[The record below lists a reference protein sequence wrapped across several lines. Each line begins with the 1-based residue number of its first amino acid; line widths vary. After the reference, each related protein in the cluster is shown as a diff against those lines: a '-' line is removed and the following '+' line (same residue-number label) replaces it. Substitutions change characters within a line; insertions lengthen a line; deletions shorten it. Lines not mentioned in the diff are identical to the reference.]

1 MKTFLKM
8 GPILFTAS
16 FVIVGLIFSISPPAS
31 AWQWPSTF
39 TITTTGTATAGYAQ
53 TLSWGALL
61 EEQTGMKVRVV
72 PSDNYAERSRAHKAG
87 QSVLSINT
95 ITEVFT
101 QMEGNE
107 THATRE
113 GGPYETRIFWSNA
126 RVPFGFIVSKDS
138 DIKTIYDLKKKK
150 PKIALFSPSPAS
162 VLHVKALL
170 AMVELD
176 EKDVI
181 FVPVTTWGSSTK
193 SVPEGKADVAF
204 ASPIAAV
211 SHEAEASAKGIRW
224 LELPKDDKEGLT
236 RYSKVIPG
244 LSFAACAKG
253 VKSAHGVY
261 MVANISY
268 YHALASTDPELIYQV
283 AKWLGENHSKYK
295 DKHPDSGDM
304 NIEIQRENLDLAR
317 RMNYLPLHDGTIR
330 YLKEKGKWGAADTT
344 WNEKNKDLLAKYV
357 KAYKAAIAAADE
369 KNIKIA
375 PDNKDWVTLWESYK
389 KDFLL
394 FGTAAK

>member
-1 MKTFLKM
+1 MKTFLKFGSIPFTVFM
-8 GPILFTAS
+8 VILIIS
-16 FVIVGLIFSISPPAS
+16 VSPPAS

-39 TITTTGTATAGYAQ
+39 AITTTGTATAGYAQ
-53 TLSWGALL
+53 TLSWGSLL
-61 EEQTGMKVRVV
+61 EEQTGMKVRVI
-72 PSDNYAERSRAHKAG
+72 PSDNYAERARAHKAG

-101 QMEGNE
+101 QCEASE

-126 RVPFGFIVSKDS
+126 RVPFGFIVTKDS
-138 DIKTIYDLKKKK
+138 DIKTIYDLKKRK
-150 PKIALFSPSPAS
+150 PKIALFSPSPTS
-162 VLHVKALL
+162 VLQVKALL
-170 AMVELD
+170 AMIELD
-176 EKDVI
+176 EKDVT

-211 SHEAEASAKGIRW
+211 SFEAEASAKGIRW
-224 LELPKDDKEGLT
+224 LELPKEDKEGLG
-236 RYSKVIPG
+236 RYSRIIRGV
-244 LSFAACAKG
+244 SFAPASKG
-253 VKSAHGVY
+253 VKSAHGVH

-268 YHALASTDPELIYQV
+268 YHALASADPELIYQV

-317 RMNYLPLHDGTIR
+317 QMNYLPVHDGTIR
-330 YLKEKGKWGAADTT
+330 YLKEKGKWHPADTA
-344 WNEKNKDLLAKYV
+344 WNDKNKELLARYV

-375 PDNKDWVTLWESYK
+375 PDNKDWVVLWESFK
-389 KDFLL
+389 KDFLF
-394 FGTAAK
+394 FGAVAK